1 MGGGIPDDRGDC
13 SHTDEN
19 GNVVKD
25 NWCYHY
31 REGIAWTNVYLSNI
45 APGECETV
53 AGAPDCAK
61 VWSKDSVV
69 SEKSFWCGVVG
80 NDQEDT
86 LYDSWD
92 QDCASSLAKFGAPGV
107 KYQYVYFVKNTRSTP
122 ETTLYR
128 GAWERFTGGAN
139 PQTNCDATCAANL
152 AAAADSDTTDRAS
165 VLLAIAEPTGP
176 NYATTRNEKA
186 LAISEIEVIAKE
198 TVSELLADLRVP
210 VDETLVIKKY
220 VNDACLQGMD
230 GVGQNTEA
238 TDKALFSKN
247 DIVDIVTEV
256 EADDH
261 TDESINKLIEK
272 MLGPDRTDFLNG
284 LIDKKQA
291 SPDRTTKIKELIDKK
306 QGPSR
311 TTKIQEIVKNMKIW
325 DSRTT
330 EIVNILEKSIDD
342 HIRDVL
348 S

>member
-1 MGGGIPDDRGDC
+1 MG
-13 SHTDEN
+13 
-19 GNVVKD
+19 
-25 NWCYHY
+25 
-31 REGIAWTNVYLSNI
+31 
-45 APGECETV
+45 
-53 AGAPDCAK
+53 
-61 VWSKDSVV
+61 
-69 SEKSFWCGVVG
+69 
-80 NDQEDT
+80 
-86 LYDSWD
+86 
-92 QDCASSLAKFGAPGV
+92 
-107 KYQYVYFVKNTRSTP
+107 YQYVYFVKNTRSTP

-272 MLGPDRTDFLNG
+272 MLGPDRT
-284 LIDKKQA
+284 
-291 SPDRTTKIKELIDKK
+291 TKIKEIVKNMNVWDSRIAEINDLIDKK